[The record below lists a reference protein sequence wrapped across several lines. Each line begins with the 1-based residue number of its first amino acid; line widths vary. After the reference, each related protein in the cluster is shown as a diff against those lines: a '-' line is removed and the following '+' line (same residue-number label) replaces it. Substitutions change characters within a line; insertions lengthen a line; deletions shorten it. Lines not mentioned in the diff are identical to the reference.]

1 MFPKT
6 FFKNIKIT
14 SSLDGFSY
22 AFVWDFKEYN
32 FNLENLLLLKWV
44 FMNILSKSYTKT
56 TVIPLQVYK
65 NYLSNFDVN

>member
-44 FMNILSKSYTKT
+44 FMNILSKS
-56 TVIPLQVYK
+56 
-65 NYLSNFDVN
+65 